1 MGAHGGDNNGTQ
13 VGADEAVVVILM
25 MMMMMMMMM
34 VMMMMTLIMM
44 TMMLKITTMM
54 IKTYICFAFFDFHHN
69 VINAVILLE
78 VTRMQAVMHVTNQAE
93 NEQ

>member
-1 MGAHGGDNNGTQ
+1 MKKTVKRAHGSDYGTN
-13 VGADEAVVVILM
+13 VGAGEVAVVFLIM
-25 MMMMMMMMM
+25 MMMIMMMK
-34 VMMMMTLIMM
+34 II
-44 TMMLKITTMM
+44 TML

-78 VTRMQAVMHVTNQAE
+78 VTRTQAATHVTNKAE